1 MEFWDGADEASWDE
15 AQRRLFDLGVTDG
28 LPVVPPT
35 RRRVE
40 AMLERCGLDAAGVVT
55 LLPPVMVE
63 ATWGDIAVNAVM
75 AGCLPEHLPVV
86 GAAIEAIA
94 DPAFNF
100 IGIASTTGSATP
112 ALIVDG
118 PIVDALGL
126 NADCNLL
133 GPGNRANACIGRA
146 VNLVLRN
153 VGECRP
159 GEFDMST
166 LGQPAKYTCCIAEN
180 VAASPWPALHVE
192 RGFAADESV
201 VTVAG
206 IAGSVEVVDSASS
219 APEDLAQT
227 FAQSMLIAGSLGG
240 GAGALLGG
248 GEPLLIVPPEIA
260 AAFDRGGWSKSDVK
274 SAIFE
279 RAVMPADRLAG
290 AVRDHLVGLRRA
302 EGAADPLAPIRVAA
316 RADDLMIVVAG
327 GVGIKSAYLPT
338 WGGTTRAASRAIRSG
353 R

>member
-1 MEFWDGADEASWDE
+1 M
-15 AQRRLFDLGVTDG
+15 
-28 LPVVPPT
+28 
-35 RRRVE
+35 
-40 AMLERCGLDAAGVVT
+40 VT

-192 RGFAADESV
+192 RGFAAGESV

-248 GEPLLIVPPEIA
+248 GEPLLIMPPEIA